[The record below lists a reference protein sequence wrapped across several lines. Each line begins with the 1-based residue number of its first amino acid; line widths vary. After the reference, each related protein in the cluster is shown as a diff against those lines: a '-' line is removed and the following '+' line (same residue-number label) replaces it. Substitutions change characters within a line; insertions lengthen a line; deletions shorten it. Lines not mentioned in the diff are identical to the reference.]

1 MIKNEKLKW
10 LNVIFWL
17 ASVAAMIGLMIG
29 CGRFFDDST
38 DMGLLIEFVIITVVT
53 LGFLYL
59 ISGKKTFTYLTN
71 ETGYTV
77 KMLWPTLIFSGIFAL
92 FGVLAYFIDKPP
104 LKDNWLLGLII
115 SAISMFLVGVY
126 EEGCFRACACDA
138 LLPILKKT
146 KHPFFWT
153 ALISGLIFG
162 YVHVVSFDFT
172 DLQQTLQF
180 FLKIANL
187 LITGAT
193 YMILYWKTRNL
204 LGLAIVHGLNDFLP
218 DFLNHI
224 FEYKSQDDSEAYITG
239 DASTTIVYVIQLVIE
254 LLCFIYVYKK
264 VAKKIDYKK
273 TLDEWCD

>member
-10 LNVIFWL
+10 LNVIIWL
-17 ASVAAMIGLMIG
+17 ASVATMIGLMIG
-29 CGRFFDDST
+29 CGRIFDDST

-104 LKDNWLLGLII
+104 FKDNWVLGLII

-153 ALISGLIFG
+153 ALISGLLFG

-239 DASTTIVYVIQLVIE
+239 DVSTTIVYVIQLVIE